1 MAEKPTLLI
10 VDDEKPTRDGLRAA
24 LEERYDVYVA
34 EDAKAAMDLLERDNF
49 DVLLTDF
56 RLPNEDGMK
65 LIARAKSLARPPVC
79 ILMTAYG
86 SEELAVDAMKRG
98 ADDYIAKGR
107 LQIDELEMRI
117 ARALR
122 QLRLESENVSLH
134 QQLDSKFGLENIVG
148 KSPAMQEIFEIVRQ
162 VAPTR
167 ATALLTGESGTG
179 KELVAK
185 AIHRLSPRAKQPF
198 VAVHCAALAPTL
210 LESELFGHE
219 KGAFTGAHERRIGRF
234 EQAQGGTLFL
244 DEIGEIDPTLQVK
257 LLRFLGERTF
267 ERVGSNKT
275 LTADAR
281 LVAATNKNLEDLVK
295 AGTFREDLF
304 FRLRVVEIHLP
315 PLRERAGD
323 IPLLAQ
329 SFLREFARENSKVVN
344 DFTADAL
351 EALMNYSWPGNVRE
365 LRTAIEHAVV
375 FCRGEKNR
383 RAGFAALR
391 ARRRRPW
398 RDAIAAAQRPDGEG
412 GGKTIDYSLLERN
425 RRQPHIGCGENRHEP
440 ADVSSQIARVSL
452 GRILSHVHRR
462 ICPEPDSQAGGR
474 RGAARFAECRAD
486 AGGAGAGVPV

>member
-10 VDDEKPTRDGLRAA
+10 VDDEKPTREGLRAA

-34 EDAKAAMDLLERDNF
+34 DDAKSAIELLEAEHF

-56 RLPNEDGMK
+56 RLPGEDGVK
-65 LIARAKSLARPPVC
+65 LIARAKSLAKPPVC

-86 SEELAVDAMKRG
+86 SEELAVEAMKRG

-117 ARALR
+117 ARSLR
-122 QLRLESENVSLH
+122 QQNLETENLSLR
-134 QQLDSKFGLENIVG
+134 QQLATQFGMENIVG
-148 KSPAMQEIFEIVRQ
+148 NSPAMKEIIEVVQQ

-167 ATALLTGESGTG
+167 VTVLLLGESGTG
-179 KELVAK
+179 KEIFAK
-185 AIHRLSPRAKQPF
+185 AIHQLSPRAKQPF

-244 DEIGEIDPTLQVK
+244 DEIGEIDGAIQVK

-275 LTADAR
+275 LTADVR
-281 LVAATNKNLEDLVK
+281 LIAATNKSLEELVK

-304 FRLRVVEIHLP
+304 FRLRVVEIVLP
-315 PLRERAGD
+315 PLRERADD

-329 SFLREFARENSKVVN
+329 KFLKEFAAENEKPVN
-344 DFTADAL
+344 EYTPDAL
-351 EALMNYSWPGNVRE
+351 ELLMRYTWPGNVRE

-375 FCRGEKNR
+375 LCRGGKISARDLPPSVRTGGSVAAPSGPGLAANDLTVKEAEKQLIVRALKETNGNR
-383 RAGFAALR
+383 TQAAEKIGMS
-391 ARRRRPW
+391 RRTFHRKLHVYHL
-398 RDAIAAAQRPDGEG
+398 EG
-412 GGKTIDYSLLERN
+412 L
-425 RRQPHIGCGENRHEP
+425 
-440 ADVSSQIARVSL
+440 
-452 GRILSHVHRR
+452 
-462 ICPEPDSQAGGR
+462 
-474 RGAARFAECRAD
+474 
-486 AGGAGAGVPV
+486 

>member
-1 MAEKPTLLI
+1 MKPTLLI

-34 EDAKAAMDLLERDNF
+34 EDVKAAMELLERENF
-49 DVLLTDF
+49 DVILTDF

-65 LIARAKSLARPPVC
+65 LIACAKSLSKPPIC

-86 SEELAVDAMKRG
+86 SEELAVNAMKRG

-107 LQIDELEMRI
+107 LQIEELEMRI
-117 ARALR
+117 ARALK
-122 QLRLESENVSLH
+122 QQNLETENVSLR
-134 QQLDSKFGLENIVG
+134 QQLDSKFGLENIIG
-148 KSPAMQEIFEIVRQ
+148 ESPAMKEIFEIVQQ

-167 ATALLTGESGTG
+167 ATILITGESGTG

-185 AIHRLSPRAKQPF
+185 AIHQLSPRAKQPF
-198 VAVHCAALAPTL
+198 VTVHCAALAPTL

-219 KGAFTGAHERRIGRF
+219 KGAFTGAHERRVGRF

-244 DEIGEIDPTLQVK
+244 DEIGEIDATIQVK

-275 LTADAR
+275 LSADVR
-281 LVAATNKNLEDLVK
+281 LVTATNKNLAELVK
-295 AGTFREDLF
+295 AGKFREDLF
-304 FRLRVVEIHLP
+304 FRLHVVDIHLP

-329 SFLREFARENSKVVN
+329 NFLREFAKENGKPVN

-351 EALMNYSWPGNVRE
+351 EALMNHHWQGNVRE

-375 FCRGEKNR
+375 LCRGER
-383 RAGFAALR
+383 ISVRDLPPSVRGGTVGRAGEIHVLQKNDLTVKEAEKQLIMRALKETNGNRTVAAKKIGMS
-391 ARRRRPW
+391 RRTFHR
-398 RDAIAAAQRPDGEG
+398 
-412 GGKTIDYSLLERN
+412 KLHTYHLEN
-425 RRQPHIGCGENRHEP
+425 
-440 ADVSSQIARVSL
+440 
-452 GRILSHVHRR
+452 
-462 ICPEPDSQAGGR
+462 
-474 RGAARFAECRAD
+474 F
-486 AGGAGAGVPV
+486 

>member
-1 MAEKPTLLI
+1 MNTDKQKFVTEKPTLLI

-24 LEERYDVYVA
+24 LEDRYDIYVT
-34 EDAKAAMDLLERDNF
+34 EDAKAAMDLLERENF

-56 RLPNEDGMK
+56 RLPNEDGLK
-65 LIARAKSLARPPVC
+65 LIARARSLTRPPIC

-86 SEELAVDAMKRG
+86 SEELAVEAMKRG

-117 ARALR
+117 ARALQR
-122 QLRLESENVSLH
+122 RNLEVENVSLH

-148 KSPAMQEIFEIVRQ
+148 ESPAMREIFEIVRQ

-167 ATALLTGESGTG
+167 AMVLLAGESGTG

-185 AIHRLSPRAKQPF
+185 AIHQLSPRAKQPL
-198 VAVHCAALAPTL
+198 VTVHCAALAPTL

-244 DEIGEIDPTLQVK
+244 DEIGEIDATLQVK

-275 LTADAR
+275 LTADVR
-281 LVAATNKNLEDLVK
+281 LITATNKNLEELVR
-295 AGTFREDLF
+295 AGSFREDLF

-329 SFLREFARENSKVVN
+329 KFLREFARENGKSLN
-344 DFTADAL
+344 AFTADAL
-351 EALMNYSWPGNVRE
+351 EWLMNYSWPGNIRE

-375 FCRGEKNR
+375 LCRGEKISAR
-383 RAGFAALR
+383 DLPAPVRAGGQSGHRVTPPAQNDLTVKEAEKQLIIRALKETDSNRTLAAKKTGMS
-391 ARRRRPW
+391 RRTFHRKLHLYHL
-398 RDAIAAAQRPDGEG
+398 EG
-412 GGKTIDYSLLERN
+412 
-425 RRQPHIGCGENRHEP
+425 
-440 ADVSSQIARVSL
+440 
-452 GRILSHVHRR
+452 
-462 ICPEPDSQAGGR
+462 
-474 RGAARFAECRAD
+474 F
-486 AGGAGAGVPV
+486 

>member
-1 MAEKPTLLI
+1 MEKPMLLI

-34 EDAKAAMDLLERDNF
+34 EDAKAAMNLLEQENF
-49 DVLLTDF
+49 DVMLTDF

-65 LIARAKSLARPPVC
+65 LIARAKSLPKPPIC

-122 QLRLESENVSLH
+122 HQNLETENVSLRK
-134 QQLDSKFGLENIVG
+134 QLDTKFGLENIVG
-148 KSPAMQEIFEIVRQ
+148 ESPAMKEIFDVVQQ

-167 ATALLTGESGTG
+167 ATVLLGGESGTG
-179 KELVAK
+179 KEVIAK
-185 AIHRLSPRAKQPF
+185 AIHQLSPRAKLPF
-198 VAVHCAALAPTL
+198 VTVHCAALAPTL

-219 KGAFTGAHERRIGRF
+219 RGAFTGAHERRIGRF

-244 DEIGEIDPTLQVK
+244 DEIGEIDATIQVK

-275 LTADAR
+275 LTADVR
-281 LVAATNKNLEDLVK
+281 LIAATNKNLEEMVK
-295 AGTFREDLF
+295 EGKFREDLF
-304 FRLRVVEIHLP
+304 FRLRVVEINLP
-315 PLRERAGD
+315 PLRERTGD

-329 SFLREFARENSKVVN
+329 RFLREFAKENGKSVN

-351 EALMNYSWPGNVRE
+351 QLLMNHGWPGNVRE
-365 LRTAIEHAVV
+365 LHTAIEHAVV
-375 FCRGEKNR
+375 LCRGEKITARDLPPSVKGDSARIGETQLSQGKALTVKEAEKQLIIRALKETEGNR
-383 RAGFAALR
+383 TLAASKIGMSRRTFHRKLHTYHLEGF
-391 ARRRRPW
+391 
-398 RDAIAAAQRPDGEG
+398 
-412 GGKTIDYSLLERN
+412 
-425 RRQPHIGCGENRHEP
+425 
-440 ADVSSQIARVSL
+440 
-452 GRILSHVHRR
+452 
-462 ICPEPDSQAGGR
+462 
-474 RGAARFAECRAD
+474 
-486 AGGAGAGVPV
+486 

>member
-1 MAEKPTLLI
+1 MTETKSPKPTLLI

-34 EDAKAAMDLLERDNF
+34 EDAKAAVELLERDNF

-65 LIARAKSLARPPVC
+65 LIARAKSLARPPIC

-122 QLRLESENVSLH
+122 RQNLESENVSLR
-134 QQLDSKFGLENIVG
+134 QQLDSKFGLKNIIG
-148 KSPAMQEIFEIVRQ
+148 ESPAMREIFEVVQQ

-167 ATALLTGESGTG
+167 ATVLLTGESGTG
-179 KELVAK
+179 KEIVAR
-185 AIHRLSPRAKQPF
+185 AIHQLSPRAQQPL

-244 DEIGEIDPTLQVK
+244 DEIGEIDPTIQVK

-275 LTADAR
+275 LTADVR
-281 LVAATNKNLEDLVK
+281 LVTATNRNLEEQVK
-295 AGTFREDLF
+295 AEKFREDLF

-315 PLRERAGD
+315 PLRERTGD

-329 SFLREFARENSKVVN
+329 SFLREFAEENNKPVN
-344 DFTADAL
+344 EFTSEAL
-351 EALMNYSWPGNVRE
+351 ERLMNYSWPGNVRE

-375 FCRGEKNR
+375 LCRGEK
-383 RAGFAALR
+383 
-391 ARRRRPW
+391 
-398 RDAIAAAQRPDGEG
+398 IAARDLPRHVVSEQVAAPDTGPLLQQNDLTVKDAEKQLIIRALKETGGNRTLAAQKIGMSRRTFHRKLHAYHLEG
-412 GGKTIDYSLLERN
+412 
-425 RRQPHIGCGENRHEP
+425 
-440 ADVSSQIARVSL
+440 
-452 GRILSHVHRR
+452 
-462 ICPEPDSQAGGR
+462 
-474 RGAARFAECRAD
+474 F
-486 AGGAGAGVPV
+486 